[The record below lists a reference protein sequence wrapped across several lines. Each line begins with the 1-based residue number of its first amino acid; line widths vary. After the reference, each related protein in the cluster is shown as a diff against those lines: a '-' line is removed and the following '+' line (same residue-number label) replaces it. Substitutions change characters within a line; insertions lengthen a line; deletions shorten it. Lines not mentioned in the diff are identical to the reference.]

1 MRNLLIWG
9 TGTIAELAN
18 FYFTNDTDY
27 SVCGHVETDPK
38 ANPKIDKKFGNIFS
52 FKDAILKFSP
62 SDTDFFVAIGYQKTN
77 KVREQRFNEVK
88 NAGYTCASYISSKA
102 SVLNTDVG
110 ENTFILENNVI
121 QPFVKIK
128 NNVTLWSGNHIG
140 HHSVINENAFLAS
153 HVVISGKCSIG
164 KNSFLGVNSTVHDGV
179 ELGSYSVVGAGAI
192 ISKNCEPYSVFNP
205 AVTNAR
211 IIKRDII

>member
-1 MRNLLIWG
+1 M
-9 TGTIAELAN
+9 
-18 FYFTNDTDY
+18 
-27 SVCGHVETDPK
+27 
-38 ANPKIDKKFGNIFS
+38 S
-52 FKDAILKFSP
+52 F
-62 SDTDFFVAIGYQKTN
+62 
-77 KVREQRFNEVK
+77 E
-88 NAGYTCASYISSKA
+88 
-102 SVLNTDVG
+102 
-110 ENTFILENNVI
+110 
-121 QPFVKIK
+121 KIK

-164 KNSFLGVNSTVHDGV
+164 RNSFLGVNSTVHDGV

-192 ISKNCEPYSVFNP
+192 VSKNCEPYSVFNP